1 MASQLLQQYVK
12 LTEFLGHTLGPDY
25 EVALHDLTDR
35 NRSIVA
41 IANSHVSGRKL
52 GAPLTNTA
60 LKILRDKSYESQD
73 YLLHYRGVSADG
85 RVLRS
90 STFFIKQNGK
100 LLGMLCI
107 NFDDSRYH
115 AVSEEIL
122 RLCHPDKFVDTNFQ
136 VDTGRVDE
144 LSAIPAPPPERF
156 HSSSGSV
163 AEEAVYRAL
172 DRLGLSPLRLTPE
185 ERMEIIAGLEADGIF
200 CSRGRSSR
208 WRMRSSAL
216 RQASTATCP
225 RSGVSGR
232 DSVCAR
238 NSARSRAG
246 GPQGGFYRRRNKQ
259 NKILLGGD
267 IMVMELTPERAA
279 DFQTACAYERV
290 FGSEILALLRVYG
303 LDDGRVCFYL
313 EEQEGS
319 PAAAIALQD
328 RALWVSA
335 RPGTGVD
342 GLTALAR
349 SIDGLLEV
357 NGDLATAQALQPIL
371 GGEIDSSVY
380 MVYQG
385 EMPPADPAVHTGTR
399 EEVFDLLQRG
409 HPYFRAHH
417 ADFAPWA
424 EEMARKQELGL
435 AELFVMEAEGQLV
448 GTGSIG
454 AEDDECGVITS
465 VAVVPEFRRRGYGGR
480 ITSAVTRRILEKGKV
495 PRMNAGYE
503 AVARLYRSLGFVDCG
518 RWGCL
523 CLEGLPT

>member
-1 MASQLLQQYVK
+1 
-12 LTEFLGHTLGPDY
+12 
-25 EVALHDLTDR
+25 
-35 NRSIVA
+35 
-41 IANSHVSGRKL
+41 
-52 GAPLTNTA
+52 
-60 LKILRDKSYESQD
+60 
-73 YLLHYRGVSADG
+73 
-85 RVLRS
+85 
-90 STFFIKQNGK
+90 
-100 LLGMLCI
+100 
-107 NFDDSRYH
+107 
-115 AVSEEIL
+115 
-122 RLCHPDKFVDTNFQ
+122 
-136 VDTGRVDE
+136 
-144 LSAIPAPPPERF
+144 
-156 HSSSGSV
+156 
-163 AEEAVYRAL
+163 
-172 DRLGLSPLRLTPE
+172 
-185 ERMEIIAGLEADGIF
+185 
-200 CSRGRSSR
+200 
-208 WRMRSSAL
+208 
-216 RQASTATCP
+216 
-225 RSGVSGR
+225 
-232 DSVCAR
+232 
-238 NSARSRAG
+238 
-246 GPQGGFYRRRNKQ
+246 
-259 NKILLGGD
+259 
-267 IMVMELTPERAA
+267 MVMELTPERAA

-335 RPGTGVD
+335 HPGTRVD

>member
-1 MASQLLQQYVK
+1 MRIQQKEPFKTGYNAITELNGKHSDMMMDFGILKLEKGTQFEEECSLERAYLLICGEIEVSFEGKTVK
-12 LTEFLGHTLGPDY
+12 ARRESFLDDDLWCLNVAAGVKVKITGIAADS
-25 EVALHDLTDR
+25 EVAVMRTENDR
-35 NRSIVA
+35 NFESAVRCGDAIVKEVRGKGFMNEA
-41 IANSHVSGRKL
+41 GTRIVR
-52 GAPLTNTA
+52 TA
-60 LKILRDKSYESQD
+60 QD
-73 YLLHYRGVSADG
+73 H
-85 RVLRS
+85 
-90 STFFIKQNGK
+90 
-100 LLGMLCI
+100 
-107 NFDDSRYH
+107 
-115 AVSEEIL
+115 
-122 RLCHPDKFVDTNFQ
+122 
-136 VDTGRVDE
+136 
-144 LSAIPAPPPERF
+144 
-156 HSSSGSV
+156 
-163 AEEAVYRAL
+163 
-172 DRLGLSPLRLTPE
+172 RLTPE
-185 ERMEIIAGLEADGIF
+185 SNLMLGEDVHYPGKWSGFPSHSHVQPEIYFYKFYPENGFGLLKLGDEG
-200 CSRGRSSR
+200 
-208 WRMRSSAL
+208 
-216 RQASTATCP
+216 
-225 RSGVSGR
+225 
-232 DSVCAR
+232 
-238 NSARSRAG
+238 
-246 GPQGGFYRRRNKQ
+246 
-259 NKILLGGD
+259 ILLEHNDTVKIIPNKVHPQVTAPGYAMYYIWVIRHLDGNPY
-267 IMVMELTPERAA
+267 LGP